1 VVAEEQGPLAGRL
14 RSAAQ
19 RERVPALAPAVL
31 AGAGFLV
38 AWGLLHWGFY
48 TRDPLRDT
56 PLYEHYGDL
65 VLRGRVPYRDFHVEY
80 PPGALAVFVLPAL
93 AAGRHHSLVFSE
105 VFEGLMGLFGV
116 LCAAL
121 VALVLTRRGVA
132 GRRLWLALAL
142 VALGP
147 LALGP
152 VLLSRFDLWP
162 AALAIGGLAALV
174 YARPRLALVLL
185 GLAVAAKIYAV
196 VLVPL
201 ALVFVARH
209 HGRREACVA
218 GGTGAAA
225 LAAVVAPFVVLS
237 PQGMW
242 SSLSGQLERPL
253 QIESL
258 GASILL
264 VAHKLAGVPL
274 AHDWSH
280 GSNNLVGVAAH
291 RLALEQ
297 SLLQLAVI
305 AAIWIAFARGPAD
318 VDRLFVASAACV
330 CAFVA
335 LGKVLSPQYLAWLL
349 PLVPLVRGR
358 RGLAAMALLLVALLL
373 TQGWFPY
380 RYFGLVDGTDSL
392 AVALVFARDLIL
404 LGLVVVLAWPAATR
418 ARATA

>member
-1 VVAEEQGPLAGRL
+1 MVAGEQGPHVARL
-14 RSAAQ
+14 RSTAQ
-19 RERVPALAPAVL
+19 HEHSISLVPAVL
-31 AGAGFLV
+31 AAAGFLV
-38 AWGLLHWGFY
+38 AWGALHWGFY

-65 VLRGRVPYRDFHVEY
+65 ILHGRVPYRDFHVEY
-80 PPGALAVFVLPAL
+80 PPGALPVFVLPAL
-93 AAGRHHSLVFSE
+93 AAGHHNYTLFSQ
-105 VFEGLMGLFGV
+105 VFEALMGVLGV
-116 LCAAL
+116 TCAVL
-121 VALVLTRRGVA
+121 VALVLTRRGVSG
-132 GRRLWLALAL
+132 GRLYISLGL
-142 VALGP
+142 VAFGP

-162 AALAIGGLAALV
+162 AALVVGALAALV
-174 YARPRLALVLL
+174 FARPRLALVLL
-185 GLAVAAKIYAV
+185 GLAVAAKLYPI

-201 ALVFVARH
+201 ALAFVARR
-209 HGRREACVA
+209 HGRREAFA
-218 GGTGAAA
+218 SGGIGAAA
-225 LAAVVAPFVVLS
+225 LAAVVAPFVALS
-237 PQGMW
+237 PHGMW
-242 SSLSGQLERPL
+242 SSISGQLERPL

-280 GSNNLVGVAAH
+280 GSNNLVGTAAH

-305 AAIWIAFARGPAD
+305 VAIWVAFARGRAD
-318 VDRLFVASAACV
+318 VDRLLLASAAAV

-358 RGLAAMALLLVALLL
+358 RGLAAGVLLLVAMLL

-380 RYFGLVDGTDSL
+380 RYFGLADGTDSL
-392 AVALVFARDLIL
+392 AVVLLFARDLVL
-404 LGLVVVLAWPAATR
+404 LALLAVLTWPATR